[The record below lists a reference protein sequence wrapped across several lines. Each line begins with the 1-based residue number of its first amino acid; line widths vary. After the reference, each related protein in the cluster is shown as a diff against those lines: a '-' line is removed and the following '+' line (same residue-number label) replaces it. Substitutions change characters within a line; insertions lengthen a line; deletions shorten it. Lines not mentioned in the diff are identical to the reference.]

1 LALVVAAKQEKC
13 FVLCALASLLWSTN
27 QMKNFVSDFV
37 LIRLMM
43 PIGNVTTAL
52 FNLLVLLEL

>member
-1 LALVVAAKQEKC
+1 VAAKQDKY
-13 FVLCALASLLWSTN
+13 FVLCVLASLLQSTN
-27 QMKNFVSDFV
+27 QMKNYVSDFV

-43 PIGNVTTAL
+43 PIENVTTIL